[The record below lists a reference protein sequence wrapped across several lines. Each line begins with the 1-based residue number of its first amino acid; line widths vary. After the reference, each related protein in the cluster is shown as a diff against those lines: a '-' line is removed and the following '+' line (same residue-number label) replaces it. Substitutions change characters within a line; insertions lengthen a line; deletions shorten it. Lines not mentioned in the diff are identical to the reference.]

1 MHFLCNLLR
10 DLSTSKDGKE
20 RKGERERESQP
31 EGRYQRAL
39 KSAVRS
45 GSPAGTTM
53 SWGGGGAA
61 GVSSSTGSGRGRG
74 RMGGGGRFKGRK
86 SMPPAWAQAGGLD
99 DDEGAEVDN

>member
-1 MHFLCNLLR
+1 
-10 DLSTSKDGKE
+10 
-20 RKGERERESQP
+20 
-31 EGRYQRAL
+31 
-39 KSAVRS
+39 
-45 GSPAGTTM
+45 M